1 MDVTAS
7 HPRRK
12 TRQIMV
18 GSVPVGGDAPI
29 TVQSMTTT
37 KTADVEGTL
46 QQIYALAAAGA
57 DIVRC
62 TCNEI
67 EAAEGLAQIVPR
79 SPVPLV
85 ADIHHQYKMA
95 LAALDAGVHCLRLN
109 PGNIRRPEHIKA
121 VAQEC
126 KDRGIP
132 IRIGVNGGSLDP
144 ALYDKHG
151 GKVTP
156 EAMVESAQTEL
167 AYFREVGFDD
177 VKISVKASSVPL
189 MIEAYRQLADAVDHP
204 LHLGVTEAGP
214 PPVGLLKATAG
225 IGTLLAEG
233 IGDTIRYSLTAD
245 PVEEARAGRQLL
257 EVMGLRERKNID
269 LIACPSCGR
278 AEIDVIQVA
287 RDAMDAFGDR
297 EIPLQVAVMGCVVNG
312 PGEARD
318 ADIGIAAGRRRGHLF
333 VKGQVVAVV
342 PEDEMVGALVDWATF
357 IAENGVEAAVARV
370 DTTVA
375 AREAERDRQRLLRD
389 QGDDVNASE
398 QRVQLIQRNLD
409 A

>member
-1 MDVTAS
+1 
-7 HPRRK
+7 
-12 TRQIMV
+12 MV
-18 GSVPVGGDAPI
+18 GDVPVGGGAPI
-29 TVQSMTTT
+29 TVQSMTIT

-46 QQIYALAAAGA
+46 QQIYALAGAGA

-62 TCNEI
+62 TCNEV
-67 EAAEGLAQIVPR
+67 EAADGLARIVPR
-79 SPVPLV
+79 SPVPIV
-85 ADIHHQYKMA
+85 ADIHHQYRMA

-109 PGNIRRPEHIKA
+109 PGNIRKPEHIKI

-144 ALYDKHG
+144 ALYEKHG

-156 EAMVESAQTEL
+156 EAMVESAQQEL
-167 AYFREVGFDD
+167 EYFREVGFDD

-189 MIEAYRQLADAVDHP
+189 MIEAYRQLADAVDYP

-214 PPVGLLKATAG
+214 PPAGLLKATAG
-225 IGTLLAEG
+225 MATLLAEG

-257 EVMGLRERKNID
+257 EALGLRERKNID

-287 RDAMDAFGDR
+287 KEAMEAFGDR

-333 VKGQVVAVV
+333 VKGRNVAVV
-342 PEDEMVGALVDWATF
+342 PEDEMVATLVEWAEF
-357 IAENGVEAAVARV
+357 IHEHGVDAAVARV
-370 DTTVA
+370 DTEKA
-375 AREAERDRQRLLRD
+375 AREAEKDRAALLAEK
-389 QGDDVNASE
+389 GDDANHSE
-398 QRVQLIQRNLD
+398 QLVELIHKRIES
-409 A
+409 